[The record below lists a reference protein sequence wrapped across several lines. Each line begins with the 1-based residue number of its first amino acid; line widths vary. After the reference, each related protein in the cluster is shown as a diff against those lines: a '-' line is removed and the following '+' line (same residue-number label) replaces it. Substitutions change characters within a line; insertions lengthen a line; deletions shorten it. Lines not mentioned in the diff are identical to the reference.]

1 MSTAFAQVNIQD
13 KENLPQGKTED
24 SRVGVNVSKYIEK
37 LELEDIQE
45 IITNLVD
52 QMREFERNGKYIE
65 AQSALIKIEEFKKE
79 ANRKYKEQLRSR
91 HATERKEVEESH
103 LAEFNQFN
111 EFWDKKMEDFQSEA
125 AKAENELLQ
134 RHHEETARFTDELIK
149 SLPERPKDTSEI
161 LNMRKIEES
170 LARQRD
176 YIEAHKVQQKC
187 NMIVLEELEKWNVT
201 RDTKIRNQINQLT
214 IKQQQELNAF
224 RQRVAASQDETAKT
238 RTNELER

>member
-1 MSTAFAQVNIQD
+1 MCIRDSFESVNTFVERCQPLLHKSTSRTKVCLLFCSEILT
-13 KENLPQGKTED
+13 ENLPQGKTED

-170 LARQRD
+170 LARQRE
-176 YIEAHKVQQKC
+176 YNC
-187 NMIVLEELEKWNVT
+187 
-201 RDTKIRNQINQLT
+201 
-214 IKQQQELNAF
+214 
-224 RQRVAASQDETAKT
+224 
-238 RTNELER
+238 